1 MASKV
6 RAGSVY
12 FYDPVPMD
20 RVSPPYGVQTG
31 MLKPGDRVRV
41 VNLPGCPKAG
51 TMGMCHIETEK
62 RAKKDRQGRPVG
74 EFLGLVMVS
83 SLVKEKPA
91 THFQIFDTT
100 DPAKPKAVS
109 AAHPDRARVEQGA
122 GAVGSINPEK
132 RYEVREV
139 PAGV

>member
-20 RVSPPYGVQTG
+20 RISPPYGVQAG
-31 MLKPGDRVRV
+31 LLKPGDRVRV

-51 TMGMCHIETEK
+51 TMGMCHIETEN

-74 EFLGLVMVS
+74 EFLGLVACN
-83 SLVKEKPA
+83 SLTKE
-91 THFQIFDTT
+91 
-100 DPAKPKAVS
+100 
-109 AAHPDRARVEQGA
+109 
-122 GAVGSINPEK
+122 
-132 RYEVREV
+132 EVHD
-139 PAGV
+139 AN